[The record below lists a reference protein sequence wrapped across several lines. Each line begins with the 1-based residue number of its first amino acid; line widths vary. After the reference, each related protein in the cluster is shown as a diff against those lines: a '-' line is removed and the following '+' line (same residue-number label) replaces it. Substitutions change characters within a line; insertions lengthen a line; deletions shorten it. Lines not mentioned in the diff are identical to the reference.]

1 MNYSKIQAAL
11 DTSLASIAGIPP
23 IAFEN
28 FEFESTPPS
37 SWLRTRFLAGD
48 RAQRSLGLD
57 LAGKPIHQRYSGIYQ
72 IIINTS
78 IGDGIAATN
87 QIYGLIT
94 SVFDAAQTLSPQ
106 GGVYVSILKNEKM
119 RAYQE
124 SPWYKTPVNIHWYT
138 YTQ

>member
-1 MNYSKIQAAL
+1 MYDKIQAAL
-11 DTSLASIAGIPP
+11 DTTLAGIAGIPP

-28 FEFESTPPS
+28 FEFEPSPPT
-37 SWLRTRFLAGD
+37 SWLRVRFLAGD
-48 RAQRSLGLD
+48 RAQRTLGLD
-57 LAGKPIHQRYSGIYQ
+57 IAGKPIHQRYSGIYQ
-72 IIINTS
+72 VIINTS

-87 QIYGLIT
+87 DIYKLIT
-94 SVFDAAQTLSPQ
+94 SAFDAAKTLSPQ

-119 RAYQE
+119 RAYRE